1 MVTLNAIEEKTYRD
15 LLSSIAKRPQGSK
28 VHVRD
33 LFGIDR
39 GQPTN
44 PRIARRLY
52 EEVAA
57 GLVRLRPLGQ
67 RSSEGYLIL

>member
-1 MVTLNAIEEKTYRD
+1 MVALNAIEQKTYRD
-15 LLSSIAKRPQGSK
+15 LLPAIAKRPQGSK
-28 VHVRD
+28 VQVRD
-33 LFGIDR
+33 LFGIDL

-57 GLVRLRPLGQ
+57 GMVRLQPLGQ

>member
-1 MVTLNAIEEKTYRD
+1 MVTLNPIEQKTYRD
-15 LLSSIAKRPQGSK
+15 LLSAIAKRPQGSK

-33 LFGIDR
+33 LFGIDL
-39 GQPTN
+39 GQPPN

>member
-1 MVTLNAIEEKTYRD
+1 MVTLNAIEQKTYRD
-15 LLSSIAKRPQGSK
+15 LLSAIAKRPQGSK
-28 VHVRD
+28 VHGRD
-33 LFGIDR
+33 LFGIDL

>member
-1 MVTLNAIEEKTYRD
+1 MVALNAIEQNTYRD
-15 LLSSIAKRPQGSK
+15 LLSAIAKRPQGSK
-28 VHVRD
+28 VQVRD
-33 LFGIDR
+33 LFGIDL

-52 EEVAA
+52 EEIAA

>member
-1 MVTLNAIEEKTYRD
+1 MVALNAIEQNTYRD
-15 LLSSIAKRPQGSK
+15 LLSAIAKRPQGSK
-28 VHVRD
+28 VQVRD
-33 LFGIDR
+33 LFGIDL

>member
-1 MVTLNAIEEKTYRD
+1 MVTLNAIEQKTYQA
-15 LLSSIAKRPQGSK
+15 LLSAIAKRPQGSK
-28 VHVRD
+28 VQVRD
-33 LFGIDR
+33 LFGIDLC
-39 GQPTN
+39 QPTT

-57 GLVRLRPLGQ
+57 GMVRLRPLGQ

>member
-1 MVTLNAIEEKTYRD
+1 MVALNAIEQKTYRD
-15 LLSSIAKRPQGSK
+15 LLSAIATRPQGSK
-28 VHVRD
+28 VQVRD
-33 LFGIDR
+33 LFGIDL

>member
-1 MVTLNAIEEKTYRD
+1 MVALNAIEQKTYRD
-15 LLSSIAKRPQGSK
+15 LLSAIAKRSQGSK
-28 VHVRD
+28 VQVRD
-33 LFGIDR
+33 LFGIDL

-67 RSSEGYLIL
+67 RSNEGYLIL

>member
-1 MVTLNAIEEKTYRD
+1 MVALNAIEQKTYRN
-15 LLSSIAKRPQGSK
+15 LLSAIAKRPQGSK
-28 VHVRD
+28 VQVRD
-33 LFGIDR
+33 LFGIDL

-44 PRIARRLY
+44 PRIARSLY

-57 GLVRLRPLGQ
+57 GLVRLQPLGQ

>member
-1 MVTLNAIEEKTYRD
+1 MVALNAIEQKTYRD
-15 LLSSIAKRPQGSK
+15 LLSAIAKRPQGSK
-28 VHVRD
+28 VQVRD
-33 LFGIDR
+33 LFGIDL

>member
-1 MVTLNAIEEKTYRD
+1 MVALNAIEQKTYQD
-15 LLSSIAKRPQGSK
+15 LLSAIATRPQGSK
-28 VHVRD
+28 VQVRD
-33 LFGIDR
+33 LFGIDL

-52 EEVAA
+52 EEVVA
-57 GLVRLRPLGQ
+57 GMVRLRPLGQ

>member
-1 MVTLNAIEEKTYRD
+1 MVALNAIEQKTYRD
-15 LLSSIAKRPQGSK
+15 LLSAIAKRPQGSK
-28 VHVRD
+28 VQVRD
-33 LFGIDR
+33 LFGIDL

-44 PRIARRLY
+44 PRISRRLY

-57 GLVRLRPLGQ
+57 GLVRLQPLGQ

>member
-1 MVTLNAIEEKTYRD
+1 MVALNAIEQKTYRD
-15 LLSSIAKRPQGSK
+15 LLSAIAKRPQGSK
-28 VHVRD
+28 VQVRD
-33 LFGIDR
+33 LFGIDL

-57 GLVRLRPLGQ
+57 GMVRLRPLGQ

>member
-1 MVTLNAIEEKTYRD
+1 MVALNAIEQKTYRD
-15 LLSSIAKRPQGSK
+15 LLSAIAKRPQGSK
-28 VHVRD
+28 VQVRD
-33 LFGIDR
+33 LFGIDL

-52 EEVAA
+52 EEAAA